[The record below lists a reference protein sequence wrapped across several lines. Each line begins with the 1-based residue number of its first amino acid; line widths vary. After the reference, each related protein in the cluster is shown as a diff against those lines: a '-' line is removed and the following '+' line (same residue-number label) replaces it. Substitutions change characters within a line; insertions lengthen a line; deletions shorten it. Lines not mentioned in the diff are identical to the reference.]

1 MLFAEEDY
9 NRPLLCSK
17 CGGVMVFRGVG
28 EYRCADCKSVDYD
41 DYGKVRRYLEEHPGA
56 NTAEVSSN
64 TGVSQKSIRQMLKE
78 SRLEIADS
86 SSVFMKC
93 ERCGISIRS
102 GRMCPKCEMAYHR
115 DGEAQLR
122 KKKKMEGFGKAM
134 EEEEGQKR
142 FQRQH

>member
-28 EYRCADCKSVDYD
+28 EYRCEDCKSVDYD

-102 GRMCPKCEMAYHR
+102 GRMCPKCEMA
-115 DGEAQLR
+115 
-122 KKKKMEGFGKAM
+122 
-134 EEEEGQKR
+134 
-142 FQRQH
+142 

>member
-28 EYRCADCKSVDYD
+28 EYRCEDCKSVDYD

-122 KKKKMEGFGKAM
+122 NKKKMEGFGKAM

>member
-28 EYRCADCKSVDYD
+28 EYRCEDCKSVDYD

-122 KKKKMEGFGKAM
+122 KKKKMEDFGKAM